1 VLKGTDPLPLFPEF
15 PYDLLVAVALP
26 KLKAF
31 WMRPMAQETANDRR
45 VIFEHPLPAHM
56 MAIDG
61 TWRRAC
67 TIRDVSGTGATLL
80 VESSIEGLALK
91 EFFLLLSSTGLAYRR
106 CQLDRVNGEELAV
119 NFLVLKNKTK
129 AKARPET
136 V

>member
-1 VLKGTDPLPLFPEF
+1 MPLFPEF
-15 PYDLLVAVALP
+15 PYDLLVAVELS
-26 KLKAF
+26 KLTSF
-31 WMRPMAQETANDRR
+31 WMRPMAQETGNENRR

-129 AKARPET
+129 AKAASET
-136 V
+136 A